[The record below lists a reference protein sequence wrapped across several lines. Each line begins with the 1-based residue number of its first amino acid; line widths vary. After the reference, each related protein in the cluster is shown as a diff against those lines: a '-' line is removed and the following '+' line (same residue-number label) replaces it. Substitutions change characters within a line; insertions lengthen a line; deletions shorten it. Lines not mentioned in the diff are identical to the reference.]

1 MTDQAKETI
10 VGILERYG
18 FATML
23 ACALL
28 YVGRQDI
35 ILPMVEAHRAF
46 LTELAQTQHEISKAV
61 GEQTKLLYA
70 MQPHQRDRTSTVS
83 AEKPTGTVQD

>member
-10 VGILERYG
+10 LGILERYG

-35 ILPMVEAHRAF
+35 ILPMVEAHQAF
-46 LTELAQTQHEISKAV
+46 LLELAETQHEISKAIT
-61 GEQTKLLYA
+61 EQTRLLYA
-70 MQPHQRDRTSTVS
+70 LQPRDGTKTVS
-83 AEKPTGTVQD
+83 VQKSVEGQD